1 MITKELINRINE
13 LSKKAKA
20 DGLTPAEEK
29 ERKKLREKY
38 LEGIRAQFKQQLDT
52 IEVVD
57 E

>member
-1 MITKELINRINE
+1 MITKDLINRINE
-13 LSKKAKA
+13 LSKKAKT
-20 DGLTPAEEK
+20 DGLSPAEEK
-29 ERKKLREKY
+29 ERKKLRETY